1 MEVKF
6 EFFGCVSNPVLS
18 YVNIYESGASSGG
31 TSVFGKKASKKPRG
45 NGEGERDED
54 GEASRKPTIPRAG
67 S

>member
-1 MEVKF
+1 M
-6 EFFGCVSNPVLS
+6 
-18 YVNIYESGASSGG
+18 NIYDSGACSGRAG
-31 TSVFGKKASKKPRG
+31 VFGKKASKKPRG